1 MDAPREERR
10 KGKQPAD
17 NLKFNLKS
25 HPPPSRW
32 TRLSFSEKGRGR
44 VFSLCCVCLLCFR
57 A

>member
-44 VFSLCCVCLLCFR
+44 VFSFCCVYLLRCR